1 MLPADAFGA
10 PGVTRAA
17 DEPGRPH
24 VSGTNLTSCIGRV
37 PHVSGANLM
46 YPLLALYLIMVVCNL
61 AGLYHVHLSQYVM
74 RDNLSLQ
81 HGDVALA
88 NLNHK
93 QNAA

>member
-1 MLPADAFGA
+1 
-10 PGVTRAA
+10 
-17 DEPGRPH
+17 
-24 VSGTNLTSCIGRV
+24 
-37 PHVSGANLM
+37 M